1 MARSM
6 SPERRR
12 VMASIT
18 LTKLNKHYGSL
29 HHAVKDVDLEIA
41 DKEFVALVGPSGCGK
56 STTLRMIAGL
66 EDVSSGEIRIGG
78 RVVSHLPPR
87 DRDVA
92 MVFQNYALYQ
102 HMSVYDNLAF
112 GLRNKRV
119 AETEIKVAIN
129 RAADILGL
137 HELLQRKPRQLSGG
151 QQQRVALG
159 RCIVRNPQ
167 VFLFDE
173 PLSNLDAK
181 LRARMRIEIKRLH
194 AQIPTT
200 SVFVTH
206 DQIEAMTLGDRV
218 AVMHDGIVQ
227 QIGTPLAVYEK
238 PANKFVAGF
247 IGAPAMNFIDVT
259 VCREHGGVAVESPG
273 LMISVDGS
281 QARAIKP
288 YSGKQ
293 LVMGVRPE
301 HLSLGNGA
309 TGSGFDGRVEVVEQ
323 LGSEILLETRVG
335 PDSLTV
341 ARVPAETKVKPG
353 DQVRISAQ
361 LARLHFFDPATEL
374 PITG

>member
-1 MARSM
+1 MSRRDFPEWTSPSRHGGEMA
-6 SPERRR
+6 
-12 VMASIT
+12 AIT
-18 LTKLNKHYGSL
+18 LSKLNKHYGSL
-29 HHAVKDVDLEIA
+29 FHAVKDVDLEIA
-41 DKEFVALVGPSGCGK
+41 DKEFVALVGPSRCGK
-56 STTLRMIAGL
+56 ATTLRMIAGL
-66 EDVSSGEIRIGG
+66 EDISSGEILIGG
-78 RVVSHLPPR
+78 KVVSHLPPR

-92 MVFQNYALYQ
+92 MLFQNYALYQ

-119 AETEIKVAIN
+119 AETEIKVAID

-137 HELLQRKPRQLSGG
+137 HELLQRKPKQLSGG

-218 AVMHDGIVQ
+218 AIMRDGIVQ

-247 IGAPAMNFIDVT
+247 IGAPAMNFVEVAVRRDP
-259 VCREHGGVAVESPG
+259 GGMAVESRG
-273 LMISVDGS
+273 LKIAVNPPE
-281 QARAIKP
+281 ARALEL
-288 YSGKQ
+288 YHGKQ

-309 TGSGFDGRVEVVEQ
+309 LGSGFDASVEVVEQ

-335 PDSLTV
+335 TDTLTV
-341 ARVPAETKVKPG
+341 ARVPAETKVMIG

-361 LARLHFFDPATEL
+361 IECLHFFY
-374 PITG
+374 PI